1 MLQRNSD
8 YDHQLPDNPIGS
20 TVGGWQQPTVDLRE
34 LVRILRRRWRVLAAV
49 PAVLLALALAYVTV
63 ATTRYTATS
72 TVLVDPRRANVV
84 DNSNQQVLTNFGTD
98 DATIESQALLIQSV
112 AILRRVVE
120 KLKLTAD
127 PEFIPHASLLDPI
140 LYPIRLL
147 LAGSAPSS
155 GASAEDAAMA
165 RSIEILQK
173 RMKVLRQGTTF
184 LVDIN
189 ISSEE
194 PQKAAKIANAIA
206 DSYFEEQVR
215 AKYDA
220 TKIAASWLNSQIEG
234 LKSRVVAS
242 EQAVEKF
249 RADNN
254 LSVAQ
259 GVTVNDQQ
267 ITDLNNKLISAR
279 VQTAEAGAKYDQVK
293 QLAKSGGD
301 PGSITAAISSD
312 MITKLRTQYA
322 DIAKN
327 EADLTSKYGPRHPLV
342 TNVRAQLQDTQRL
355 INEEIKRIV
364 GSTQHDYDVAKSRE
378 ASLKQ
383 SLDQLQGVSTTSGE
397 AQVRLHELQ
406 REAEANRTLYE
417 SYLARYKETSSQ
429 ESLEMPDSRVVT
441 RAGIPIR
448 PSSPKTMLIL
458 GLALMLGL
466 GGGCVIAFLMDYLD
480 RRIKTLEQAESIS
493 GVPALAAV
501 PLIGARELAARAK
514 RGHRELDHYDPRS
527 TKLLPPALQPPL
539 MRYALEEPGTF
550 FAEAIR
556 SVRLA
561 LQRTLRMQP
570 VKVVLVTSAL
580 DGEGKTTLA
589 ANLALSLATLGI
601 KTLLIDGD
609 LRNPALTRALCP
621 HADAGLLEVA
631 TGQVSVERAL
641 LLDRSTGLSILPSPA
656 IRNVDIITELMFSEQ
671 IVDTLD
677 HLRQR
682 YELIIIDSPP
692 LVPLVDGRA
701 LAEISDRIVLALSW
715 DQTPEEVVSHT
726 IDLLGPVYDRILGTV
741 LTRVDL
747 NRLRFYDYYRSS
759 AYLKPYGSAALN
771 PGAAE

>member
-1 MLQRNSD
+1 MLQRSSD
-8 YDHQLPDNPIGS
+8 YDLALPEEPAGAPA
-20 TVGGWQQPTVDLRE
+20 TQWQQPTVDLRE
-34 LVRILRRRWRVLAAV
+34 MARILRRRWRMVAAV
-49 PAVLLALALAYVTV
+49 PLSLIALALIYVMAASTL
-63 ATTRYTATS
+63 YTATS

-84 DNSNQQVLTNFGTD
+84 DSSQTVLSNFGTD
-98 DATIESQALLIQSV
+98 DATIESQTLLIQSV
-112 AILRRVVE
+112 AILQRVVE

-127 PEFIPHASLLDPI
+127 PEFAPTPGLLDPI
-140 LYPIRLL
+140 KRLFSSS
-147 LAGSAPSS
+147 GPSS
-155 GASAEDAAMA
+155 GASPEDAAKA
-165 RSIEILQK
+165 RSVEILQK
-173 RMKVLRQGTTF
+173 RMKVTRQGTTF

-189 ISSEE
+189 VSSED
-194 PQKAAKIANAIA
+194 PRKAAAIANAIA

-220 TKIAASWLNSQIEG
+220 TKIAANWLNGQIDG

-242 EQAVEKF
+242 EQAVEDF
-249 RADNN
+249 RAANN
-254 LSVAQ
+254 LAVSQ

-267 ITDLNNKLISAR
+267 ITDLNNKLIAAR
-279 VQTAEAGAKYDQVK
+279 VQTAEARAKYDQVQ
-293 QLAKSGGD
+293 QLAKSGND
-301 PGSITAAISSD
+301 PGGINAAITSD

-327 EADLTSKYGPRHPLV
+327 EADLSSKYGPRHPLV
-342 TNVRAQLQDTQRL
+342 ANIRAQLQDTQRL
-355 INEEIKRIV
+355 INEEIRRILD
-364 GSTQHDYDVAKSRE
+364 STQHDYDVAQSRE
-378 ASLKQ
+378 ASLQK
-383 SLDQLQGVSTTSGE
+383 SLDQLQGVSSSSGQ

-417 SYLARYKETSSQ
+417 SYLARYKETSAQ

-441 RAGIPIR
+441 RASIPIR

-466 GGGCVIAFLMDYLD
+466 GGGCVFAFLADYLD
-480 RRIKTLEQAESIS
+480 RRVKTLEQAEAIS

-501 PLIGARELAARAK
+501 PLIGTRELAARAK
-514 RGHRELDHYDPRS
+514 RGRDELGRYDPR
-527 TKLLPPALQPPL
+527 TTRLLPPPLQPPL
-539 MRYALEEPGTF
+539 MRYAVDEPGTF

-556 SVRLA
+556 AVRLA
-561 LQRTLRMQP
+561 LQRTMRIQP

-580 DGEGKTTLA
+580 DNEGKTTLA

-609 LRNPALTRALCP
+609 LRNPQLTRALCP

-631 TGQVSVERAL
+631 TGQTPLERAII
-641 LLDRSTGLSILPSPA
+641 LDRNTGLSVLPSPA
-656 IRNVDIITELMFSEQ
+656 IRNVDVITELMFSER
-671 IVDTLD
+671 IVDILD

-682 YELIIIDSPP
+682 YEVIIIDSPP

-701 LAEISDRIVLALSW
+701 LAELADRIILALGW
-715 DQTPEEVVSHT
+715 DQTPQEVVSHT
-726 IDLLGPVYDRILGTV
+726 INLLTPVFDRILGTV

-747 NRLRFYDYYRSS
+747 SRLRFYDYYRSS
-759 AYLKPYGSAALN
+759 AYLKPYGTTGLN